1 MRQIDFEHGGI
12 AQNIL
17 KAALPMLVA
26 QVLTLLYNIVDRIY
40 IARIPDIGTAALGAL
55 GLCFP
60 IIVIITAFSNLFGS
74 GGAPLFAI
82 ARGSGD
88 KARAGLI
95 LNLACTLLL
104 CCAGVLMVIG
114 LLFARPI
121 LVLFGASPEALQYAL
136 PYLMLYLLGTYPF
149 HAHNRVE
156 PVHQCAG
163 LCHSRYAQRG
173 DRRSGQP
180 GAGPGVYLCVGH
192 GHLRRG
198 GCPCVSCP
206 PTGAASAISSA
217 LAQRASSCS

>member
-1 MRQIDFEHGGI
+1 MTAAKTKDMGTGSVSKLLLQ
-12 AQNIL
+12 L
-17 KAALPMLVA
+17 ALPAVVA
-26 QVLTLLYNIVDRIY
+26 QVVNLLYNIVDRIY
-40 IARIPDIGTAALGAL
+40 IARIPDIGTAALGAV

-121 LVLFGASPEALQYAL
+121 LVLFGASPEACL
-136 PYLMLYLLGTYPF
+136 LYTSPSP
-149 HAHNRVE
+149 RD
-156 PVHQCAG
+156 
-163 LCHSRYAQRG
+163 S
-173 DRRSGQP
+173 
-180 GAGPGVYLCVGH
+180 
-192 GHLRRG
+192 
-198 GCPCVSCP
+198 
-206 PTGAASAISSA
+206 
-217 LAQRASSCS
+217 